1 MAIETNALGSRLR
14 HAVSDTLG
22 LPLRALDSLGHMGE
36 FYLQAFAWIPRT
48 VTSHKREQVRVIAE
62 VGMGT
67 GALALIGGAVAI
79 TGFMTFFAGTIG
91 GVQGYQGLREVGLTP
106 LSGFVSA
113 YINTRLSAPVIAGAS
128 LAATVGTGMTAQIG
142 AMRVNEE
149 IDALEVMGVP
159 ALPYLVTT
167 RLIASFIAIIPL
179 YSLALIFSYVGFE
192 AVAVMFYHVSPGGYS
207 HYFYTFLNPTDIL
220 YSFYQALAMSVV
232 VALVH
237 TYYGY
242 YASGGPAGVGEAVG
256 KAVRSSLIGVTVVNL
271 AVAMAIYGSTQTFH
285 ISG

>member
-1 MAIETNALGSRLR
+1 MATETPRAARVLGSAL
-14 HAVSDTLG
+14 AAPG
-22 LPLRALDSLGHMGE
+22 RALDSLGHKGE
-36 FYLQAFAWIPRT
+36 FYIQAFSWIPKT
-48 VTSHKREQVRVIAE
+48 ITAYKREQVRVIAE

-67 GALALIGGAVAI
+67 GALALIGGAVAV

-113 YINTRLSAPVIAGAS
+113 YINTRLAAPVIAGAS

-142 AMRVNEE
+142 AMRINEE
-149 IDALEVMGVP
+149 VDALEVMGVP

-167 RLIASFIAIIPL
+167 RLIAAFIAIIPL
-179 YSLALIFSYVGFE
+179 YSLALIFSYLGFQ
-192 AVAVMFYHVSPGGYS
+192 AVAVFFYHVSPGGYS

-242 YASGGPAGVGEAVG
+242 YATGGPAGVGEAVG
-256 KAVRSSLIGVTVVNL
+256 RAVRSSLIGVTIVNL
-271 AVAMAIYGSTQTFH
+271 AVAMALYGSNQTFH